1 MTMSKM
7 RLLTSLRRLFVNRDG
22 ATAVEMALVA
32 PIFFAFMIGT
42 MEVAIVMFT
51 NVAIEAAVRDGARY
65 GITGNAPDGMSR
77 EDRLRQIISERT
89 FGLVEPG
96 SDDITM
102 TVYPSFAAA
111 GIEEPYEDL
120 NGNGKWDAGEPYT
133 DQNSNGARDGGTPG
147 MGSSGQVVMYTI
159 SYQLPLIGPM
169 ANDLFGVRV
178 LSLSTRIVVRNEPWT
193 PS

>member
-1 MTMSKM
+1 MTMSKNG
-7 RLLTSLRRLFVNRDG
+7 LLASLRRLFGNRDG
-22 ATAVEMALVA
+22 ATAVEMALVS

-42 MEVAIVMFT
+42 MEVAVVMFT

-65 GITGNAPDGMSR
+65 GVTGSAPDGMTR

-89 FGLVEPG
+89 FGLVSPTSE
-96 SDDITM
+96 DVTM

-120 NGNGKWDAGEPYT
+120 NGNGTWDSGEPFT
-133 DQNSNGARDGGTPG
+133 DQNGNGARDGGTPG
-147 MGSSGQVVMYTI
+147 MGASGQVVMYTV
-159 SYQLPLIGPM
+159 SYQLPLIGPVV
-169 ANDLFGVRV
+169 NNLFGVRV
-178 LSLSTRIVVRNEPWT
+178 LNLATRIVVRNEPWT